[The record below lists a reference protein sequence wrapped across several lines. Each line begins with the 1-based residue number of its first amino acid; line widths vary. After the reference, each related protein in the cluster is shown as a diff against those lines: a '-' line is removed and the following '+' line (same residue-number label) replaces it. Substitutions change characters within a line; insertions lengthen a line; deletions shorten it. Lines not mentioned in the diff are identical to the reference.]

1 MTLRN
6 LVLSGA
12 VATLLCGCGMMQPVD
27 DPLPGRIAELEGR
40 LAALERM
47 LASGS
52 LIDLTVQMDELQREQ
67 AGLLGRVQTIENES
81 STTAVRQRDLY
92 NDLDARIQNLER
104 GSMSG
109 SMGANSAVS
118 GGAMV
123 LPVPGGSDRANYEA
137 AFELLKEQRYPQAGE
152 AFQQFLRAFPESPL
166 ANNAQYWLAES
177 HYVTDQFAEAL
188 AQFQLV
194 VSAYPRSGKIPDA
207 LLKIGYSNY
216 ELEQWAAAR
225 AALSRVATEF
235 PDSTAARLA
244 AQRLRRMD
252 EEGR

>member
-1 MTLRN
+1 MASRMQTAVVAGVLLM
-6 LVLSGA
+6 LVSG
-12 VATLLCGCGMMQPVD
+12 CEMMQPVD
-27 DPLPGRIAELEGR
+27 DPMPGQVAELERR

-52 LIDLTVQMDELQREQ
+52 LIDLTVQMDEQQRAQ
-67 AGLLGRVQTIENES
+67 AELLGRVQSIENETA
-81 STTAVRQRDLY
+81 TTANRQRDLY

-104 GSMSG
+104 GVLSG
-109 SMGANSAVS
+109 SANSGAA
-118 GGAMV
+118 GGSVA

-137 AFELLKEQRYPQAGE
+137 AFELLKEQRYEAAGT

-177 HYVTDQFAEAL
+177 YYVTDQFAAAL
-188 AQFQLV
+188 AEFQLV

-216 ELEQWAAAR
+216 ELQQWAAAR
-225 AALSRVATEF
+225 AALQRVTDDF

-244 AQRLRRMD
+244 AQRVRRMD
-252 EEGR
+252 EENR

>member
-1 MTLRN
+1 MAFRTRHAIATAALAI
-6 LVLSGA
+6 LVSGCE
-12 VATLLCGCGMMQPVD
+12 LMQPVD
-27 DPLPGRIAELEGR
+27 DPLPGQVAELERR

-52 LIDLTVQMDELQREQ
+52 LIDLTVQLDEQQREQ
-67 AGLLGRVQTIENES
+67 AELLGRVQTIENES
-81 STTAVRQRDLY
+81 STTADRQRDLY

-104 GSMSG
+104 GVLSG
-109 SMGANSAVS
+109 SMSAGS
-118 GGAMV
+118 GGGAGA

-137 AFELLKEQRYPQAGE
+137 AFELLKEQRYDAAAT
-152 AFQQFLRAFPESPL
+152 AFQQFLSAFPDSPL

-177 HYVTDQFAEAL
+177 YYVTDQFAKAL
-188 AQFQLV
+188 AEFQLV

-216 ELEQWAAAR
+216 ELEQWSAAR
-225 AALSRVATEF
+225 TALQRVTDDF

-244 AQRLRRMD
+244 AQRLRRMV
-252 EEGR
+252 EESR